1 MRMLWRTGRLTLL
14 RLLVPILVAALC
26 TPVFGGAAQAR
37 EAPRDFGVVSYT
49 GIDEAGKAA
58 APRLAERSGD
68 LGEAARRTARQLGQ
82 TSSLDPLATKAATDP
97 RRPPGEPGGTEVDD
111 CLNSEGAHNRF
122 GRVYNRF
129 MWCQRYQLEA
139 KKFTT
144 GQTGTRLTASMT
156 MEFSAVAYGRDDGKR
171 GITVFFRG
179 DDADYWPTTKGYIRP
194 ESMLYQRVGCFGES
208 GCGEDFSHTGMQIK
222 DWIGRWTSFELTS
235 DGSVSSMPD
244 KVSRHLWFFH
254 GYVID
259 SWNFRLAD
267 GQSDQRTIR
276 CDSATNFGLKRRG
289 ACVFDDVI
297 PHLQY
302 SVNDDRVD
310 EVAKHIRCAQA
321 EPWCERD
328 GAPFQT
334 YPRKEAAKLI
344 PGKFHPG
351 ERNDDLALHRINASK
366 TPDPRYTKNRNVV
379 RSTCATL
386 PTDIYDTSKGQQCD
400 EYPFAST
407 AEGAACCEAPKF
419 DWDFSVM
426 GAFKDDNECAGRA
439 LKKYYRDDRIL
450 YEQDGFFVH
459 IKDDPPAGSDSCEA
473 IPPEED
479 EPEDGGG
486 TPPANLAPT
495 ANAGPD
501 VSGDEGAAVTLRG
514 SASDPE
520 NDPLTLTWSVTPG
533 PGVDPGAFCSFS
545 SSSSAATTVS
555 CTDDGTFTLTLT
567 ARDAVNG
574 PASDSATLT
583 LGNVAPGLGPL
594 PVARAST
601 ADDPATPPDTP
612 GVHEPRPWQVFR
624 AGTEV
629 THVAAYTEPGA
640 NDTHTCVT
648 DWDDGTSSTYAG
660 DELTCRATHT
670 FTHPGMYTIKTKV
683 TDDDTG
689 SDTAD
694 VLIIV
699 YDPDAGFA
707 TAGGHLTSPAG
718 ALTGDP
724 SATGRGHFQFNPKY
738 HPHDE
743 GPAPRNGKVSYE
755 VKGLPLDLTSSTLEW
770 LVVTPDDKIAVKGVS
785 GDQGFVL
792 YAYDSNPDRFRLVVW
807 PTSAGDY
814 PTTTLTYDNVRGAG
828 YDLDMAQPQTI
839 DHGSIQAHR

>member
-1 MRMLWRTGRLTLL
+1 MP
-14 RLLVPILVAALC
+14 RLLIPILLTALC
-26 TPVFGGAAQAR
+26 TPVLGGTGQA
-37 EAPRDFGVVSYT
+37 ETARDFGVVSYT
-49 GIDEAGKAA
+49 GIDEKGDV
-58 APRLAERSGD
+58 PRPETRKLSGD
-68 LGEAARRTARQLGQ
+68 LGEAARRTARERGEK
-82 TSSLDPLATKAATDP
+82 SYFDPSTAAAATPP
-97 RRPPGEPGGTEVDD
+97 RTPPGSPSGPDVED
-111 CLNSEGAHNRF
+111 CLNSEGARNKF

-129 MWCQRYQLEA
+129 MWCQRYQVEA

-208 GCGEDFSHTGMQIK
+208 GCGENFAHTGMPIK

-235 DGSVSSMPD
+235 DGSVSSLPD
-244 KVSRHLWFFH
+244 KVSRHRWFFH

-267 GQSDQRTIR
+267 GSSEERTIR

-289 ACVFDDVI
+289 ACILDDVI

-302 SVNDDRVD
+302 SVNDGKVD

-328 GAPFQT
+328 GVPFRT
-334 YPRKEAAKLI
+334 YPRKDTVKLI
-344 PGKFHPG
+344 PGKFHPDN
-351 ERNDDLALHRINASK
+351 RDDALALHRINASK
-366 TPDPRYTKNRNVV
+366 TPDPRYTANRNTV

-386 PTDIYDTSKGQQCD
+386 PPDIYDTSKDQQCD

-407 AEGAACCEAPKF
+407 AEGAACCAPPKF
-419 DWDFSVM
+419 DWDFSVL
-426 GAFKDDNECAGRA
+426 GAHKDDNECAGRA

-459 IKDDPPAGSDSCEA
+459 IKEDPPAGPDTCEA

-479 EPEDGGG
+479 EPDDGGG
-486 TPPANLAPT
+486 TPPVDLPPT
-495 ANAGPD
+495 VDAGPD
-501 VSGDEGAAVTLRG
+501 VRGDEGSPVTLGG

-520 NDPLTLTWSVTPG
+520 NSALFLNWSVTPG
-533 PGVDPGAFCSFS
+533 PGVDPGAFCFFS
-545 SSSSAATTVS
+545 GSSSAATTVT

-567 ARDAVNG
+567 ARDSVNG
-574 PASDSATLT
+574 PVSDSTTLT
-583 LGNVAPGLGPL
+583 LGNVAPGFGPT
-594 PVARAST
+594 PSIRARAGD
-601 ADDPATPPDTP
+601 ADDDDPVTPPDTP
-612 GVHEPRPWQVFR
+612 GVHEPKPWQVFR

-629 THVAAYTEPGA
+629 KLVAAFTEPGA
-640 NDTHTCVT
+640 NDTHTCLT
-648 DWDDGTSSTYAG
+648 DWDDGSTSTYAG
-660 DELTCRATHT
+660 EELTCRSAHT
-670 FTHPGMYTIKTKV
+670 FAHPGMYTIKTKV

-689 SDTAD
+689 TNSSD
-694 VLIIV
+694 VMVIV

-707 TAGGHLTSPAG
+707 TAGGQLTSPAG

-724 SATGRGHFQFNPKY
+724 AATGRGHFQFNPKY

-743 GPAPRNGKVSYE
+743 GPAPRNGKVAYRIQG
-755 VKGLPLDLTSSTLEW
+755 VPLNLTSTELDW
-770 LVVTPDDKIAVKGVS
+770 LVVTPDDRIAVKGAS

-792 YAYDSNPDRFRLVVW
+792 YAYDADPDRFRLVVW
-807 PTSAGDY
+807 PLSAGDH
-814 PTTTLTYDNVRGAG
+814 PASTLLYDNVRGAG
-828 YDLDMAQPQTI
+828 YDLDLAGPQDI
-839 DHGSIQAHR
+839 DHGSIQAHN